1 MDLLTTQQLQF
12 DYVLDTE
19 TTGLHK
25 SEICELSIID
35 KNGAIVFNSLIK
47 PINGIPEDV
56 TKIHGITNEMV
67 KDAPTFDDI
76 APQITN
82 LLEYK
87 NVAIYNAEFDVNML
101 LSSASVLGT
110 QYEINFHPVCVMEWY
125 AINYNK
131 DSGATKDKYKLLV
144 AAQQQ
149 GINTKQEHRSLS
161 DCQLTLQLINEVNR
175 KMSNNILLS
184 TTDLSTVDVTKLV
197 KFTQSIIEFDN
208 SALIATAEA
217 TKAKYAGLIITEDM
231 QATIKTERAAI
242 NAIIN
247 SIEDSRKKIK
257 KQYNTPLTDFESKIK
272 TVNAIYQSVIDEMD
286 KSLNAFEEKRKQEK
300 KLEVEKMLLEIKS
313 GYPLNDKY
321 SVQVIIQDRYLNKNI
336 SDKEVAESIHQQCQ
350 SLLEQQKNEEAALEL
365 ERLKRQNRELL
376 IRNLNAK
383 YSVDFLV
390 SKFDNF
396 NDDQINS
403 FYANLEKKEEVKKEE
418 LSKVESTKQE
428 IKTPEPQEEKPTGMV
443 FKTLSIGAAT
453 EANIDA
459 VIVKLRSLG
468 FMVEVV

>member
-25 SEICELSIID
+25 AEICELSIID
-35 KNGAIVFNSLIK
+35 KNGEIVFNSLIK
-47 PINGIPEDV
+47 PINAIPEDV

-76 APQITN
+76 APQITK

-131 DSGATKDKYKLLV
+131 DSGAIKDKYKLLV

-175 KMSNNILLS
+175 KMSNNIPLS
-184 TTDLSTVDVTKLV
+184 DID
-197 KFTQSIIEFDN
+197 FSITNPDELFVYTPATIKFDN
-208 SALIATAEA
+208 TTLNNQAQ
-217 TKAKYAGLIITEDM
+217 KAKNKYSGLIITEDM
-231 QATIKTERAAI
+231 IPTIKAERAEF
-242 NAIIN
+242 NKIIKQLN
-247 SIEDSRKKIK
+247 ELRKKI
-257 KQYNTPLTDFESKIK
+257 ESKHNESLSIVK
-272 TVNAIYQSVIDEMD
+272 QQIQEPANTYQSIIDEID
-286 KSLNAFEEKRKQEK
+286 KSLDAFEEKRKQEK

-321 SVQVIIQDRYLNKNI
+321 SVQVIIQDRYLNKTI

-383 YSVDFLV
+383 HSVDFLV
-390 SKFDNF
+390 SKFDNL

-403 FYANLEKKEEVKKEE
+403 FYANLEKKEEVKKVDSSNVETT
-418 LSKVESTKQE
+418 KVE
-428 IKTPEPQEEKPTGMV
+428 IKTPEAPEEKHSGMV
-443 FKTLSIGAAT
+443 FKTISIGAAT

-468 FMVEVV
+468 FMVEIM